1 MKKLYVAIILL
12 FSLSSCDFQSR
23 ADFEKEMAK
32 DNAASA
38 DIEMPKIT
46 YQEDGGS
53 GEVVVED
60 FERREGEEDFAK
72 LYGDGKIGKSI
83 APETA
88 VGNLIETRIDE
99 SQIAIS
105 LIASVQSPGGYSTL
119 LSYKKDGGLIEREF
133 GPVAG
138 IADQTT
144 TVTYDKIET
153 ESGPMLL
160 VSQVSA
166 NSNES
171 YSAYYLFN
179 KYMGLVDYLVFRTSV
194 NQIMPTV
201 ERLGDLVQWTDMAYT
216 GTIEQ
221 AIDKRKDAES
231 MYFPSL
237 FDVYNIKMRPVT
249 ALVNGKEIEI
259 GSIPDVGDENRILL
273 AKTTANPNSP
283 GRYLDLEQ

>member
-1 MKKLYVAIILL
+1 MKKLYLAIILL
-12 FSLSSCDFQSR
+12 LSLSSCDFQSR
-23 ADFEKEMAK
+23 ADFEKELEK
-32 DNAASA
+32 NNATNN
-38 DIEMPKIT
+38 DIDMPKIT
-46 YQEDGGS
+46 YQEDDGS
-53 GEVVVED
+53 GEVVED
-60 FERREGEEDFAK
+60 FERREGDEDFTK

-99 SQIAIS
+99 TQISIS

-160 VSQVSA
+160 VSQVSV

-201 ERLGDLVQWTDMAYT
+201 ERLGDIVQWDDMAYP
-216 GTIEQ
+216 GSIDQ
-221 AIDKRKDAES
+221 AIKQRMVTEG
-231 MYFPSL
+231 MYFPSI
-237 FDVYNIKMRPVT
+237 FDVYKIKMRPIT

>member
-1 MKKLYVAIILL
+1 MKKLYLAIILL
-12 FSLSSCDFQSR
+12 LSLSSCDFQSR
-23 ADFEKEMAK
+23 ADFEKELAK
-32 DNAASA
+32 NNATNN
-38 DIEMPKIT
+38 DIDMPKIT
-46 YQEDGGS
+46 YQEDDGS
-53 GEVVVED
+53 GEVVED
-60 FERREGEEDFAK
+60 FERRKGDEDFTK

-99 SQIAIS
+99 TQISIS

-144 TVTYDKIET
+144 TVTYDQIET

-160 VSQVSA
+160 VSQVSV

-201 ERLGDLVQWTDMAYT
+201 ERLGDIVQWDDMAYP
-216 GTIEQ
+216 GSIEQ
-221 AIDKRKDAES
+221 AIKQRMVTEG
-231 MYFPSL
+231 MYFPSI
-237 FDVYNIKMRPVT
+237 FDVYKIKMRPIT